1 MSQTVAFLTTFAP
14 LPATAPSSHA
24 HIIKDLARGT
34 SKPRLQDAIVTLL
47 YNISFST
54 LTTFLDPDIKEFRL
68 IQTRR
73 RGRDAG
79 EQLIVMKRG
88 CKVIVQ
94 NLLLTYYPS
103 FTFSF
108 NTPKQKKYMQFAINS
123 TQRLTLYKKNY
134 QIGLANYCPELFD
147 TLEFDNLVRMEIDKD
162 GAWKLVYAS
171 YRDYFCKSWDAVW
184 EGRTVNRGWDC
195 LSLRAW
201 VEDPRAESRKTLEI
215 LAEELMLV
223 VVTGRM
229 WEAIGFASTL
239 ATG

>member
-88 CKVIVQ
+88 CKVI
-94 NLLLTYYPS
+94 
-103 FTFSF
+103 
-108 NTPKQKKYMQFAINS
+108 
-123 TQRLTLYKKNY
+123 
-134 QIGLANYCPELFD
+134 IGLANYCPELFD